1 MKAARYNKE
10 VRLRKRTTITAQS
23 CKGHRKENSTIKP
36 EIPADENQQRI
47 KRKCDEHFKKSSNEP
62 DQEAERLNDKLFIES
77 LILAQDERWRY
88 A

>member
-1 MKAARYNKE
+1 MPMHVTEQEKTGNAAIRWLSKE
-10 VRLRKRTTITAQS
+10 K
-23 CKGHRKENSTIKP
+23 KGHRKENSTIKP